1 MSATFTWPSSD
12 EVARMRA
19 LAERRMSREEF
30 VSYIEAPM
38 SAEELDGNLELLAW
52 FKGRYLTVLARLQH
66 ARRAFAN
73 AKARVPPTP

>member
-38 SAEELDGNLELLAW
+38 SAEELDGNLELLA
-52 FKGRYLTVLARLQH
+52 
-66 ARRAFAN
+66 
-73 AKARVPPTP
+73 